1 MDKPSTAKTALD
13 DEKEVVEFLRRRPD
27 FFERNSHLLAELVI
41 PHPTTGQ
48 AVSLLERQVAVLRE
62 QQTALRN
69 QLGELVAAAKRNQQ
83 LQEKFHQFFVDL
95 MAIKSVDALF
105 SELPTQLVDRFG
117 IDFAVIRVSRSALPN
132 ADRPELLDDEAPGL
146 EATLSR
152 MSSGRTVCDD
162 RLPAEVL
169 GLLFDSDASLVS
181 SCALIP
187 LLRESGGDAGG
198 VVALGSRDAARY
210 VPACDTSF
218 LDLAGALIDATLARL
233 GTAG

>member
-1 MDKPSTAKTALD
+1 MDEPSTANTVLD
-13 DEKEVVEFLRRRPD
+13 DEKDVVEFLRRRPD

-62 QQTALRN
+62 QQSALRN

-83 LQEKFHQFFVDL
+83 LQEKFHEFFVDL
-95 MAIKSVDALF
+95 TSITSVDTLF
-105 SELPTQLVDRFG
+105 SELPIRLVDRFG
-117 IDFAVIRVSRSALPN
+117 IDFAVIRVSRSALTDSN
-132 ADRPELLDDEAPGL
+132 RPEVLDDDAPGL
-146 EATLSR
+146 ATTLSR
-152 MSSGRTVCDD
+152 MSAGRTLCDD

-169 GLLFDSDASLVS
+169 SLLFEADASLVS

-187 LLRESGGDAGG
+187 LLREADGNPGG
-198 VVALGSRDAARY
+198 VVALGSRDSARY

-233 GTAG
+233 GTTG